1 MLTFVFQWIK
11 KKHISGKKRC
21 FDAAHVCGNSFH
33 ALRCPAVFGVEMKI
47 YERSLQALL
56 SQPPTSRFRVF
67 SRASNCYDILKW
79 RAFSQANTELTNQIE
94 L

>member
-1 MLTFVFQWIK
+1 MRSDMLTFVFQLIK

-21 FDAAHVCGNSFH
+21 FDAAHVFGTSFH

-56 SQPPTSRFRVF
+56 SLPHPPLSRLLSSIKF
-67 SRASNCYDILKW
+67 SRYPQMEWFLAG
-79 RAFSQANTELTNQIE
+79 
-94 L
+94 